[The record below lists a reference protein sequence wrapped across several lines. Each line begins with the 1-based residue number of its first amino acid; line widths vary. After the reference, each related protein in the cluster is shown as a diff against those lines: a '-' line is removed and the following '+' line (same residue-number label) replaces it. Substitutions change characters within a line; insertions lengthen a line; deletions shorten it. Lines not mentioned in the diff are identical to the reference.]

1 MSAMNRVF
9 LMGNLTRD
17 PELRQ
22 TSGGK
27 PVCDLGLAI
36 SERRRNAA
44 GETIETTCFVDI
56 VVWEKLAQ
64 NCGQYL
70 KKGRPILV
78 EGRLQQDRWETDKGE
93 KRNRL
98 RVVADRVHFLGGGA
112 KGNGAAPANGGAAE
126 APPDEEPSANPF

>member
-17 PELRQ
+17 PDLRQ
-22 TSGGK
+22 TQGGK
-27 PVCDLGLAI
+27 KVCDLALAV

-44 GETIETTCFVDI
+44 GETVETVCFVDI
-56 VVWEKLAQ
+56 VVWEKAAEA
-64 NCGQYL
+64 CGQYL
-70 KKGRPILV
+70 KKGRPVLV

-98 RVVADRVHFLGGGA
+98 RVVADRVHFLGGA
-112 KGNGAAPANGGAAE
+112 KDNGAAAADGAAAE
-126 APPDEEPSANPF
+126 TEPAADAESRPF